1 MNSHLNITDFQI
13 LDVNGA
19 AAVTGL
25 SKSTLDTMRC
35 RGNGPPYIALG
46 GGRGGRVGY
55 RACDLRDWLA
65 SRVRR
70 STSDAG
76 TGK

>member
-1 MNSHLNITDFQI
+1 MNSPLNITDFQI
-13 LDVNGA
+13 LGVNRA

-25 SKSTLDTMRC
+25 SKSTLDSMRC
-35 RGNGPPYIALG
+35 RGGGPPFVALG
-46 GGRGGRVGY
+46 TGRGGRIGY

-76 TGK
+76 TSK

>member
-1 MNSHLNITDFQI
+1 MNSPLNTSDFQI
-13 LDVNGA
+13 LDVTSA

-35 RGNGPPYIALG
+35 RGDGPPYVALG
-46 GGRGGRVGY
+46 TGRGGRVGY
-55 RACDLRDWLA
+55 RPCDLRDWLA
-65 SRVRR
+65 SRVRC